1 MADSTDQLD
10 LPDGFDFTDPR
21 LHGERIPFEEYAQ
34 LRKHAPVWWNA
45 KAPGIDG
52 FQDEGYWVV
61 SRHADIRDV
70 SLRSDEFSSNL
81 NGAIPRHEPSITPD
95 ELEVTK
101 HVLINKDAPEHTQLR
116 KLVSRLFTPRSV
128 ESMRG
133 ELEERAARITTGA
146 VACGSGDFVHQVAS
160 ELPMQAISEL
170 LGVPAEARQQLFEWS
185 NQMTGYDDE
194 TLAGASRMASAQ
206 ILGYAYELAE
216 ARRAE
221 PLEDIIST
229 LVQADVDG
237 ESLTPEQFGF
247 FVVMLTVAG
256 NETTRNAT
264 TLGLMAFLEH
274 PDQWELFTRER
285 PKTAADEII
294 RWASPLISQQR
305 TALVDTEIAGTRIA
319 RGQRVVLLYGS
330 ANFDDEVF
338 ENPTS
343 FDILRDP
350 NPHLAFGGTGPHYC
364 IGANLARMEID
375 LIFGAIAD
383 HMPDITVLGDPRRL
397 QSGWINGIKELPVD
411 YGCPASA
418 SASAPAGSVADE
430 CPVVH

>member
-1 MADSTDQLD
+1 M
-10 LPDGFDFTDPR
+10 PDITELGIPEGFDFTDPH
-21 LHGERIPFEEYAQ
+21 LHGDRMPFEEYAA
-34 LRKHAPVWWNA
+34 LRRHAPVWWNA
-45 KAPGIDG
+45 KEPGVDG
-52 FQDEGYWVV
+52 FPDDGYWVV

-70 SLRSDEFSSNL
+70 SLRSEEFSSHA
-81 NGAIPRHEPSITPD
+81 NGAIPRHEPTISRE

-116 KLVSRLFTPRSV
+116 KLVSRLFTPRAV
-128 ESMRG
+128 EAMRG
-133 ELEERAARITTGA
+133 ELAERAEQITTRAGRT
-146 VACGSGDFVHQVAS
+146 GNGDFVHEVAS

-185 NQMTGYDDE
+185 NQMTGYDDD
-194 TLAGASRMASAQ
+194 TLSGASRMASAQ

-237 ESLTPEQFGF
+237 EALTAEQFGF
-247 FVVMLTVAG
+247 FVVMLAVAG

-264 TLGLMAFLEH
+264 TLGLLAFLEH
-274 PDQWELFTRER
+274 PEQWELFKRER
-285 PKTAADEII
+285 PTTAADEII
-294 RWASPLISQQR
+294 RWASPLIAQQR
-305 TALVDTEIAGTRIA
+305 TALVDTEIAGTPIA
-319 RGQRVVLLYGS
+319 AGQRVVLLYGS
-330 ANFDDEVF
+330 ANFDEDVF
-338 ENPTS
+338 ENPTT

-375 LIFGAIAD
+375 LIFNAIAD
-383 HMPDITVLGDPRRL
+383 HLPDITAIGDPRRL
-397 QSGWINGIKELPVD
+397 QSGWINGVTQLRVD
-411 YGCPASA
+411 YGCPAGSA
-418 SASAPAGSVADE
+418 AATPDD
-430 CPVVH
+430 CPRVH

>member
-1 MADSTDQLD
+1 MADNIDLD
-10 LPDGFDFTDPR
+10 LPEGFDFTDPH
-21 LHGERIPFEEYAQ
+21 LHGERMPFEEYAR

-45 KAPGIDG
+45 KEPGIDG
-52 FQDEGYWVV
+52 FHDDGYWVV

-70 SLRSDEFSSNL
+70 SLRSEEFSSNV
-81 NGAIPRHEPSITPD
+81 NGAIPRHEPTISAE

-101 HVLINKDAPEHTQLR
+101 HVLINKDAPDHTKLR

-128 ESMRG
+128 ESMRD
-133 ELEERAARITTGA
+133 ELDERAEQIASGA
-146 VACGSGDFVHQVAS
+146 VTNGTGDFVHQVAS

-185 NQMTGYDDE
+185 NQMTGYDDD
-194 TLAGASRMASAQ
+194 TLGGESRMASAQ

-221 PLEDIIST
+221 PLDDIISA
-229 LVQADVDG
+229 LVHADVDG
-237 ESLTPEQFGF
+237 EALTSEQFGF
-247 FVVMLTVAG
+247 FVVMLAVAG

-264 TLGLMAFLEH
+264 TLGLMAFLQN
-274 PDQWELFTRER
+274 PDQWELFKRER

-294 RWASPLISQQR
+294 RWASPLIAQQR
-305 TALVDTEIAGTRIA
+305 TAVVDTEIGGTAIKA
-319 RGQRVVLLYGS
+319 GQRVVLLYGS
-330 ANFDDEVF
+330 ANFDEEVF
-338 ENPTS
+338 ENPTT

-364 IGANLARMEID
+364 IGANLARMEVD
-375 LIFGAIAD
+375 LIFNKIAD
-383 HMPDITVLGDPRRL
+383 HMPDITAIGDPRRL
-397 QSGWINGIKELPVD
+397 QSGWINGIKELRVD
-411 YGCPASA
+411 YGCPVSAQASA
-418 SASAPAGSVADE
+418 ASDA

>member
-1 MADSTDQLD
+1 MADNIDLD
-10 LPDGFDFTDPR
+10 LPEGFDFTDPH
-21 LHGERIPFEEYAQ
+21 LHGERMPFEEYAR

-45 KAPGIDG
+45 KEPGIDG
-52 FQDEGYWVV
+52 FHDDGYWVV

-70 SLRSDEFSSNL
+70 SLRSEEFSSNV
-81 NGAIPRHEPSITPD
+81 NGAIPRHEPTISAE

-101 HVLINKDAPEHTQLR
+101 HVLINKDAPDHTKLR

-128 ESMRG
+128 ESMRD
-133 ELEERAARITTGA
+133 ELAERAEQIASGA
-146 VACGSGDFVHQVAS
+146 VTNGTGDFVHQVAS

-185 NQMTGYDDE
+185 NQMTGYDDD
-194 TLAGASRMASAQ
+194 TLGGESRMASAQ

-221 PLEDIIST
+221 PLDDIISA
-229 LVQADVDG
+229 LVHADVDG
-237 ESLTPEQFGF
+237 EALTSEQFGF
-247 FVVMLTVAG
+247 FVVMLAVAG

-264 TLGLMAFLEH
+264 TLGLMAFLQN
-274 PDQWELFTRER
+274 PDQWELFKRER

-294 RWASPLISQQR
+294 RWASPLIAQQR
-305 TALVDTEIAGTRIA
+305 TAVVDTEIGGTAIKA
-319 RGQRVVLLYGS
+319 GQRVVLLYGS
-330 ANFDDEVF
+330 ANFDEEVF
-338 ENPTS
+338 ENPTT

-364 IGANLARMEID
+364 IGANLARMEVD
-375 LIFGAIAD
+375 LIFNKIAD
-383 HMPDITVLGDPRRL
+383 HMPDITAIGDPRRL
-397 QSGWINGIKELPVD
+397 QSGWINGIKELRVD
-411 YGCPASA
+411 YGCPVSAQASA
-418 SASAPAGSVADE
+418 ASDP

>member
-1 MADSTDQLD
+1 MADTTEQLD
-10 LPDGFDFTDPR
+10 LPDGFDFTDPH
-21 LHGERIPFEEYAQ
+21 LHGERMPFAEYAQ
-34 LRKHAPVWWNA
+34 LRRCAPVWWNA
-45 KAPGIDG
+45 KPPGIDG
-52 FQDEGYWVV
+52 FPDDGFWVV

-70 SLRSDEFSSNL
+70 SLRADEFSSNV
-81 NGAIPRHEPSITPD
+81 NGAIPRHEESITPE

-128 ESMRG
+128 ESMRA
-133 ELEERAARITTGA
+133 ELEARAEQIASGA
-146 VACGSGDFVHQVAS
+146 VGNRSGDFVHQVAS

-221 PLEDIIST
+221 PRGDIIST

-237 ESLTPEQFGF
+237 EALTPEQFGF
-247 FVVMLTVAG
+247 FVVMLAVAG

-264 TLGLMAFLEH
+264 TLGLMAFLDH
-274 PDQWELFTRER
+274 PEQWELYKRER

-294 RWASPLISQQR
+294 RWASPLIAQQR
-305 TALVDTEIAGTRIA
+305 TALLDTEIGGTAITA
-319 RGQRVVLLYGS
+319 GQRVVLLYGS
-330 ANFDDEVF
+330 ANFDEDVF

-375 LIFGAIAD
+375 LIFNKIAD
-383 HMPDITVLGDPRRL
+383 HMPDISAIGDPRRL
-397 QSGWINGIKELPVD
+397 QSGWINGIKELLVD
-411 YGCPASA
+411 YGCPAA
-418 SASAPAGSVADE
+418 MPTTPAGE